1 VSNPAPAAPPAP
13 PTTSVRAPGVNGNG
27 KRLFVTVNGK
37 RHQVTVE
44 TLD

>member
-1 VSNPAPAAPPAP
+1 
-13 PTTSVRAPGVNGNG
+13 VNGNG